1 MAKKSSSLN
10 RIIVIILLCG
20 LLYLLAIDTRIP
32 PQERQTEKHSS
43 EWMDRS
49 TRATAAIPSRPN
61 GASRRR
67 SFSGDGG
74 ARPTSSTRRRRTR
87 TTPASSF
94 SASKARGSTRKD
106 GSSTRSG
113 DDCRRRHLVFSTFR
127 GADVF
132 LYMDSDALLVRGD
145 KTPTDMY
152 EDLAFDGKGA
162 EATMRH
168 TTPGLIVNKPF
179 TGWLCSECEKFGLGH
194 GCFNSGVL
202 LWHRERAEPV
212 LRAWWESRNTD
223 ESHNFVRD
231 GEWFHGWTS
240 DEHAGRVGDDMGE
253 QNRLM
258 YVFATDPRRAGGR
271 LARPTREER
280 GRIGILS
287 QRRRRGP
294 HSVFAG

>member
-1 MAKKSSSLN
+1 
-10 RIIVIILLCG
+10 
-20 LLYLLAIDTRIP
+20 
-32 PQERQTEKHSS
+32 
-43 EWMDRS
+43 
-49 TRATAAIPSRPN
+49 
-61 GASRRR
+61 
-67 SFSGDGG
+67 
-74 ARPTSSTRRRRTR
+74 
-87 TTPASSF
+87 
-94 SASKARGSTRKD
+94 
-106 GSSTRSG
+106 
-113 DDCRRRHLVFSTFR
+113 
-127 GADVF
+127 
-132 LYMDSDALLVRGD
+132 MDSDALLVRGD

-168 TTPGLIVNKPF
+168 MTPGLIVNKPF

-194 GCFNSGVL
+194 GCFNSFVL

-258 YVFATDPRRAGGR
+258 YVFATDPGVREAVWPVPRERSEAGSESCPSDIDEAHTPCLQDDSADAANWNPNRDPSCYVNHYADSKDDALKQARAMIDGDR
-271 LARPTREER
+271 L
-280 GRIGILS
+280 
-287 QRRRRGP
+287 
-294 HSVFAG
+294 V